1 MKHLEKMKVAITV
14 LVALCLLC
22 AVAAFFLPNA
32 QGMVLSCLAIA
43 LASAVAVIC
52 AVCMVFLLRNPHTAA

>member
-22 AVAAFFLPNA
+22 AAAAFFLPNA
-32 QGMVLSCLAIA
+32 QGMVLSYLAIA
-43 LASAVAVIC
+43 LAAVVAVLC
-52 AVCMVFLLRNPHTAA
+52 FAGMVMLMNHRDAAA

>member
-32 QGMVLSCLAIA
+32 PGMVLSCLAIA
-43 LASAVAVIC
+43 LASVVAALCIISM
-52 AVCMVFLLRNPHTAA
+52 AALLNRPNVA

>member
-1 MKHLEKMKVAITV
+1 MKHMDLLKTV
-14 LVALCLLC
+14 IMVLAAACLLC

-43 LASAVAVIC
+43 LAVGVLVMC
-52 AVCMVFLLRNPHTAA
+52 TAALFSLLLQRNAAA

>member
-32 QGMVLSCLAIA
+32 QGMVLSYLAIA
-43 LASAVAVIC
+43 LASVVAVLC
-52 AVCMVFLLRNPHTAA
+52 VAGMALLMRRPDAA